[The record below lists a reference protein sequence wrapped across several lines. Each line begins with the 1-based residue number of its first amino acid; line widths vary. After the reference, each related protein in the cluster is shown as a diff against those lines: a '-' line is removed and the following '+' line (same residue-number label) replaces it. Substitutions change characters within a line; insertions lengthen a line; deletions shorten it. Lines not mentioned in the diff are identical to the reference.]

1 VTLNFLFPL
10 KTSPNACYFV
20 AMTHEIPFENGAPDH
35 DEKIA
40 STSGVLRAATEGRLT
55 DKLAKFL
62 DLMDDELAENS
73 VQKLAE

>member
-1 VTLNFLFPL
+1 VTLKFLFPL

-40 STSGVLRAATEGRLT
+40 STSGVLRTSTEGCVT
-55 DKLAKFL
+55 GKLAKFL
-62 DLMDDELAENS
+62 DLMDNELAENS
-73 VQKLAE
+73 VQTLAK

>member
-1 VTLNFLFPL
+1 MTLKFLFPL

-40 STSGVLRAATEGRLT
+40 STSGVLRTSTEGCVT
-55 DKLAKFL
+55 GKLANFL
-62 DLMDDELAENS
+62 DLMDDELAEHVAQTS
-73 VQKLAE
+73 AE

>member
-1 VTLNFLFPL
+1 
-10 KTSPNACYFV
+10 
-20 AMTHEIPFENGAPDH
+20 MTHEIPFENAAPDH
-35 DEKIA
+35 DVKIA
-40 STSGVLRAATEGRLT
+40 NTSGVLRTSTEGRLT

>member
-1 VTLNFLFPL
+1 
-10 KTSPNACYFV
+10 
-20 AMTHEIPFENGAPDH
+20 MTHEIPFENGAPDH